1 MIVLESLGRETLLGV
16 RSPRFS
22 VEETGTCQ
30 ANLVGIANTG
40 SLCASSTEDG
50 HLHGYLSH
58 PGQRGS
64 ELAEQ
69 QTQKI
74 VPWAPPGYQLH
85 S

>member
-16 RSPRFS
+16 RSSRFS
-22 VEETGTCQ
+22 VEEETGTCQ
-30 ANLVGIANTG
+30 ANLVGIVNTG

-50 HLHGYLSH
+50 HLHGYPSH

-69 QTQKI
+69 QT
-74 VPWAPPGYQLH
+74 
-85 S
+85 